1 MEKNIPLWFQMDV
14 AHKLYEAESD
24 EVKDE
29 IDQLREQEK
38 EDAVTT
44 QTSSTMFTTDK
55 ERREVMKKFDK

>member
-1 MEKNIPLWFQMDV
+1 MDV